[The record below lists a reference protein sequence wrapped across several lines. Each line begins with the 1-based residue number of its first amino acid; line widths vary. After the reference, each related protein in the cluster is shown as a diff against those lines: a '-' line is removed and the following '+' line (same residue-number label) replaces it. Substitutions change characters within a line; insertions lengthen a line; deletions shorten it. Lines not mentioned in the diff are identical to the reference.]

1 MKSKKEIDVYS
12 GDFDSIFDMAKEEM
26 RNDYDWPLFYD
37 TSFAFLKAI
46 IKNEFDYIE
55 YDPDLVSFTLVEQD
69 YYSSKINKVSLHRLR
84 FFIKEMDLLN
94 GLDNMLDIVENYNI
108 VNSKS
113 ISAYHFMNSLVTVY
127 NLALGFYGYFEDAFH
142 EYYKNEK

>member
-26 RNDYDWPLFYD
+26 RNDSDWPFDD
-37 TSFAFLKAI
+37 TSFDFLKAI

-69 YYSSKINKVSLHRLR
+69 YYSSKINKVSLHRLKNY
-84 FFIKEMDLLN
+84 IKEMSLLD

-108 VNSKS
+108 VNPKS

-127 NLALGFYGYFEDAFH
+127 NLALVFYGYFEDAFH